1 MKIKELPV
9 MERPYEKLEEH
20 GAESLSNAELL
31 AIIIKTGTKDYTS
44 VQIAQDLLKED
55 IEKKGITFL
64 NEMSIE
70 ELVLKKGIGRVKAIQ
85 LKAIAE
91 LALRANKPIK
101 IIKQKILTPE
111 DVSKILMPSLKNE
124 KQEIIKTIL
133 LDAQNQIIKIVT
145 NAIGGLSSSQIEARE
160 IFREPIKV
168 GASKII
174 LVHNHPSGNLKP
186 SPEDIRLTKQIR
198 EASNFMRIKILD
210 HIIISDTEYYSFADE
225 GIL

>member
-168 GASKII
+168 GAAKII
-174 LVHNHPSGNLKP
+174 LVHNHPSGNP
-186 SPEDIRLTKQIR
+186 SPSSADIDFTKTISKVGQIVG
-198 EASNFMRIKILD
+198 IQVLD
-210 HIIISDTEYYSFADE
+210 HIVIGYDKIASLKRLKKF
-225 GIL
+225 